1 MTQKKKNRGVDKST
15 EQEYNADVFIFFTI
29 RKQYSTADRMPMEKG
44 KDVFC
49 VGCYMKDV
57 FAFSF
62 IENYVL

>member
-1 MTQKKKNRGVDKST
+1 MQMF
-15 EQEYNADVFIFFTI
+15 FIFFTI